1 MKSFPLIET
10 ALSDTE
16 QEFVDFV
23 ENHSASLYEADSD
36 RGLPGDTVRARV
48 RIERSG
54 DDVVIEHHTIEF
66 MSLSP
71 EGRWQ
76 STGCIGHAVK
86 EVQALQA
93 GLVQLESR
101 FEVRTPGLGDEE
113 VARTEIEPFVRDQ
126 LDRLSAARLL
136 RFGNLSND
144 MVAGFAR
151 P

>member
-23 ENHSASLYEADSD
+23 MDHSKSLYEADSD

-54 DDVVIEHHTIEF
+54 DDVVVEHHTVEF
-66 MSLSP
+66 MSLTP
-71 EGRWQ
+71 EGHWQ
-76 STGCIGHAVK
+76 ITGCIGHAFK
-86 EVQALQA
+86 EVEALQA

-101 FEVRTPGLGDEE
+101 FEVRAPGVGDEE
-113 VARTEIEPFVRDQ
+113 VARTEIEPLVRDQ
-126 LDRLSAARLL
+126 LDRLGAARLL

-144 MVAGFAR
+144 MVVGFAR